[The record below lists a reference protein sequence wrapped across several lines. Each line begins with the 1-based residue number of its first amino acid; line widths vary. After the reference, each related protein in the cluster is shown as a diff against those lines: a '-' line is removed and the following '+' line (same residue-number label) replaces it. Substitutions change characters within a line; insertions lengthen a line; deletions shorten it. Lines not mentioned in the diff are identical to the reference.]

1 MTEQVNSTTHI
12 TLPGKYIQN
21 VTTTVSLSDVHRTH
35 EQRKNPFDKAA
46 TLDHYKRL
54 TSERHDNTFNVLL
67 DDLSK
72 DW

>member
-1 MTEQVNSTTHI
+1 MAIYRMPTAHTSTEKT
-12 TLPGKYIQN
+12 
-21 VTTTVSLSDVHRTH
+21 
-35 EQRKNPFDKAA
+35 PFDKAA
-46 TLDHYKRL
+46 TVDHYERI

>member
-1 MTEQVNSTTHI
+1 VGTI
-12 TLPGKYIQN
+12 A
-21 VTTTVSLSDVHRTH
+21 SLSDV
-35 EQRKNPFDKAA
+35 QRKYKQRKTPFNKAA
-46 TLDHYKRL
+46 TVDRYERL